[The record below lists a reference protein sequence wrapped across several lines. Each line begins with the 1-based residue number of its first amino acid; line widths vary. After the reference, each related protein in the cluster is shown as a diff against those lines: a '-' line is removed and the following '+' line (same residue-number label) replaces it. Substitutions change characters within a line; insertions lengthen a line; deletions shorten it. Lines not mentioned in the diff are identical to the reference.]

1 MVETLINLD
10 FILFKLFNTPWPGGD
25 QIMWA
30 VSSLWWWTPLYL
42 LLLWELWKKSDRT
55 WDRTLV
61 RVSSRPLHHGNRCH
75 FRAHHQARYPAFPSI
90 AFHRIAR

>member
-1 MVETLINLD
+1 MAETLINLD
-10 FILFKLFNTPWPGGD
+10 FVLFKLFNTPWPGGD

-30 VSSLWWWTPLYL
+30 VSGLWWWTPLYL

-61 RVSSRPLHHGNRCH
+61 RVFFLALCITGTDVISARIIKPG
-75 FRAHHQARYPAFPSI
+75 RAAVQAF
-90 AFHRIAR
+90 AFH